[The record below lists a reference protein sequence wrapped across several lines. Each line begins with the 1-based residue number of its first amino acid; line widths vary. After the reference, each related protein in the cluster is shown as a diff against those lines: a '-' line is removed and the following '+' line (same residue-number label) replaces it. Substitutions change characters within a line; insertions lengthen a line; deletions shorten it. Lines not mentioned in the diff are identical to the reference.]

1 MPNRT
6 KTHFSKESGT
16 FDDGTYADVMHLSL
30 CYQLADGMLRQSL
43 YSLGTLLNGEHFHR
57 LNFMLLLGRLV
68 LNELSQNERLCR
80 FKKK

>member
-30 CYQLADGMLRQSL
+30 CYQLADGMLGQPL
-43 YSLGTLLNGEHFHR
+43 YGFST
-57 LNFMLLLGRLV
+57 
-68 LNELSQNERLCR
+68 ERLCR
-80 FKKK
+80 CKKK